1 MALRRN
7 GRHVTTG
14 ELALSKIRG
23 PSDSHDVP
31 VLRTREQVEAT
42 LALLV
47 EALGLV
53 YMANWYDD
61 VPGDVYPTAGE
72 ISASQAGAVED
83 LEFAILELGIFLA
96 QDGRMITVGSVTD
109 GEDRKVE
116 QDHNVQLLREQCV
129 SAMEDR

>member
-1 MALRRN
+1 MALTQN

-23 PSDSHDVP
+23 PSGPHDVP

-47 EALGLV
+47 EARALV
-53 YMANWYDD
+53 DMANNYDS
-61 VPGDVYPTAGE
+61 VPGSDYPTAGE
-72 ISASQAGAVED
+72 VSAGQAGAVEE

-96 QDGRMITVGSVTD
+96 QDGRMITVGSVTND
-109 GEDRKVE
+109 EDRKVE
-116 QDHNVQLLREQCV
+116 QDHNVQLLREECV
-129 SAMEDR
+129 SVMEDR